1 MRSSGRRPIRINSP
15 ANAASARRTAAI
27 TIASTLRSR
36 VRVWAAS
43 LSGTAMIISPEPVSL
58 VLARTRYCTPEP
70 ATESTVIS
78 LGCARS
84 VVLAI
89 CAGSFGGDWYG
100 GTW

>member
-1 MRSSGRRPIRINSP
+1 GGRPIRIRNHEK
-15 ANAASARRTAAI
+15 AASASRPAAI
-27 TIASTLRSR
+27 TIASTWRSR

-78 LGCARS
+78 LGWAGS
-84 VVLAI
+84 VVFAI

-100 GTW
+100 GT